1 MLRQFPLYLIVGGF
15 SLLLTVYW
23 ALIEKGFRLTREGV
37 LVLVDL
43 GFVVAGGEG
52 SKAGGPS
59 HLRRY
64 KRLGRLSDTD
74 AP

>member
-23 ALIEKGFRLTREGV
+23 AFIGRCFKLTKEGA

-43 GFVVAGGEG
+43 GFAVAGGEG

-59 HLRRY
+59 HLRRD